1 MISFLE
7 QLKLKSPVNK
17 PLATYISCLN
27 PSLMV
32 NKQEL
37 ARVRFSKMCDVL
49 EESKLLEDSEV
60 DRLVRQYSK
69 FLKICV
75 TNNPAFIEFDTNKH
89 RLDDLFF
96 STLNGMQEYSLLW
109 KLIGKILLLSH
120 GQATVERGF
129 SQNKEATATNQKG
142 KSLIA
147 RRAIKDQ
154 LHFVGGVKNFYI
166 GDALL
171 KSCSQA
177 NSRYMEYL
185 EQQKLK
191 EVKENTSKKRKI
203 QQDHLEQLRKKRK
216 LIETEKDSMTKEYKE
231 LIEKC
236 DKEKDMRY
244 LAKVNA
250 LVKAADVKAKDIE
263 ELDKNIKE
271 QVNIFNSM

>member
-1 MISFLE
+1 
-7 QLKLKSPVNK
+7 
-17 PLATYISCLN
+17 
-27 PSLMV
+27 MV